1 MDTVEK
7 LKTEN
12 SLLKNQAVETQK
24 ELLKSQ
30 YIIRQIA
37 EFSSK
42 LGTPVSLNEIYRN
55 CLHLF
60 KNLLHLNFT
69 TLFLV
74 NDTQDGLIIYDTL
87 GFPESMIKKFTVC
100 RGVGLPGL
108 VFTSEQLETVED
120 FHTEKRFSIP
130 DIIFQKNIKSAIAV
144 PMMHNKKLFGV
155 IIGHTIEKKLFPEEE
170 KFLAEIFAN
179 LSATAIKNTTHIQ
192 SLSISE
198 QNLKQRTNEIESIF
212 ANSMVGIILLKGDR
226 ILTRCN
232 QRFANFMGY
241 DSPEEMH
248 GKSMRQFHLSEER
261 YIEVGK
267 KFHDSLISGEQI
279 QIEYQLRKKDG
290 EALWCSIS
298 GKALDQSSPPD
309 LKKGVV
315 WIVDDISQRKKMEE
329 QLLKNQKL
337 ESIEILTGGLA
348 HDFNNIITAIL
359 GNINLSMANID
370 PESSAY
376 SFLLPAKK
384 ASLRAKDLT
393 RKLQTFSQESVPN
406 RHRTALDAL
415 IMDSAKSVLAEHSVN
430 IRYKFQNELWPAE
443 VDSKQISKVIRSL
456 LKNCVEA
463 MPGGGDI
470 FISCSNFQN
479 NDEFAELKA
488 KHYVKTTI
496 TDTGHGISS
505 ALIDKIFD
513 PYFTTRTRDSNK
525 GRGLGLATV
534 HSIIKRHKGFI
545 SINSQENNGATVTLY
560 LVASPPSKPNEEDT
574 CCNQI
579 IPSFVSGKGR
589 VLVMDDNEDIRE
601 LILQML
607 TLIGYTVDVA
617 VDGDDAISQYRANLN
632 TDEQF
637 DVVIMD
643 LTIPDGMGGA
653 DAMQS
658 LLQLD
663 RNVVAIVS
671 SGDPHDPVMKNFE
684 KHGFAASI
692 SKPFDFAE
700 LHKTLSSVLNREP
713 ISGH

>member
-1 MDTVEK
+1 MDTIEK
-7 LKTEN
+7 LNLEN
-12 SLLKNQAVETQK
+12 KLLQDQVVESQK
-24 ELLKSQ
+24 ELRKSQ
-30 YIIRQIA
+30 SVIRQIA
-37 EFSSK
+37 QLSSQ
-42 LGTPVSLNEIYRN
+42 LGTPVALNEIYRN

-60 KNLLHLNFT
+60 KDLLNLDFT

-100 RGVGLPGL
+100 KGVGLPGL

-120 FHTEKRFSIP
+120 FNTEKRFSIP
-130 DIIFQKNIKSAIAV
+130 DIIFQSNIKSAIAV
-144 PMMHNKKLFGV
+144 PMMHTKKLFGV
-155 IIGHTIEKKLFPEEE
+155 IIGHTVNKFLFSKEE
-170 KFLAEIFAN
+170 KFLAKIFAN
-179 LSATAIKNTTHIQ
+179 LSATAIKNATHIE

-198 QNLKQRTNEIESIF
+198 QNLQQRTNEIESIF

-232 QRFANFMGY
+232 QKFADFMGY
-241 DSPEEMH
+241 DSPEELQ
-248 GKSMRQFHLSEER
+248 GNSMRLFHLSEER

-267 KFHDSLISGEQI
+267 KFHASLVSGEQL
-279 QIEYQLRKKDG
+279 QIEYQMRKKNG
-290 EALWCSIS
+290 QALWCSIS
-298 GKALDQSSPPD
+298 GKAIDQSFPPD

-376 SFLLPAKK
+376 PFLLPARK

-393 RKLQTFSQESVPN
+393 LKLQTFSQESVPN
-406 RHRTALDAL
+406 RHQIALDTL
-415 IMDSAKSVLAEHSVN
+415 IRESAKSILTGHPVN
-430 IRYKFQNELWPAE
+430 IQYDFEDDLWQAE
-443 VDSKQISKVIRSL
+443 VDSGQISKTIKSL
-456 LKNCVEA
+456 LKNCRDA
-463 MPGGGDI
+463 MPKGGDI
-470 FISCSNFQN
+470 LINCSNFLN
-479 NDEFAELKA
+479 NDELAELKA
-488 KHYVKTTI
+488 KHYIKTTI

-505 ALIDKIFD
+505 AIIDKIFD
-513 PYFTTRTRDSNK
+513 PYFTTRTRDSTK

-545 SINSQENNGATVTLY
+545 SVISPKNKGTIVTLY
-560 LVASPPSKPNEEDT
+560 LVASPGSKATEED
-574 CCNQI
+574 NDIQI
-579 IPSFVSGKGR
+579 IPSFAGGKGR

-601 LILQML
+601 LIKQML
-607 TLIGYTVDVA
+607 TLIGYEVEVTVSGDEA
-617 VDGDDAISQYRANLN
+617 VRLYRADLKAENP
-632 TDEQF
+632 F
-637 DVVIMD
+637 DVVILD
-643 LTIPDGMGGA
+643 LNIPDGMGGA
-653 DAMQS
+653 DAIQS

-671 SGDPHDPVMKNFE
+671 SGDPHDPVMENFE
-684 KHGFAASI
+684 KYGFSASI
-692 SKPFDFAE
+692 SKPFDFTE
-700 LHKTLSSVLNREP
+700 LHKILTSVLKHEP
-713 ISGH
+713 VSGLL